1 MIKELESFFYSM
13 KVGEKVTNSLLV
25 EFLEMKGLKI
35 ENTIK
40 TDVVLEIVK
49 EINLSEYCITSH
61 ATAQPSDENKEN
73 LFQIENKPGIR
84 VLVKKAQGKKC
95 PRCWKITTKKC
106 DKKTCAM

>member
-49 EINLSEYCITSH
+49 EISKKGIIKKE
-61 ATAQPSDENKEN
+61 KEN
-73 LFQIENKPGIR
+73 SSNKWSRWIY
-84 VLVKKAQGKKC
+84 VKV
-95 PRCWKITTKKC
+95 
-106 DKKTCAM
+106 